1 MSQSGEPEQPTAD
14 DPSLDQLADD
24 LAGVEQALER
34 LEDGSYWI
42 DAVSGEPLT
51 EDAADHRRPDGGAA
65 SLHRSCRA
73 PPSSDPSP

>member
-1 MSQSGEPEQPTAD
+1 MTQSGEPEQPTAD

-24 LAGVEQALER
+24 LAGVERALEQ

-42 DAVSGEPLT
+42 DPDVLT
-51 EDAADHRRPDGGAA
+51 DDPTARRP
-65 SLHRSCRA
+65 

>member
-24 LAGVEQALER
+24 LAGVERALER

-42 DAVSGEPLT
+42 DPVSGEPLT
-51 EDAADHRRPDGGAA
+51 EDVLTDDPTPRRP
-65 SLHRSCRA
+65 
-73 PPSSDPSP
+73 PPSSDASP